1 MQSHRHI
8 ADDAL
13 NDHEFGRSGMEPPTY
28 AMQMLPPANL
38 GASANDGDGYVD
50 LAQRV
55 REGGEW

>member
-1 MQSHRHI
+1 MQSHRLI

-13 NDHEFGRSGMEPPTY
+13 NDHEFGCSGMEPPNY
-28 AMQMLPPANL
+28 AIQMLPPTSW
-38 GASANDGDGYVD
+38 GAPANDSDAYVD